1 MMSTMGDT
9 WKKFCRRTALKG
21 CVKCSH
27 KREAKNMNIF
37 VDVIQACPPSLSP
50 SLSPPGNVHRVGLGT
65 RGGGRRKRNSILR
78 ALGWEEG
85 MAVCFFLLPPSSCSQ
100 DGAGEG

>member
-1 MMSTMGDT
+1 
-9 WKKFCRRTALKG
+9 
-21 CVKCSH
+21 
-27 KREAKNMNIF
+27 MNIF

-78 ALGWEEG
+78 ALEG
-85 MAVCFFLLPPSSCSQ
+85 RDGLPQMAVSFPPPLLTRWCR
-100 DGAGEG
+100 GRVTKA